1 MALSKEQFLLR
12 KKTIENSIEK
22 FKNDG
27 LYFKDITSLAKS
39 LSEIVSE
46 VELASFD
53 ANEGIFKK
61 EPRGCS
67 YQTLLVNTNYKELIE
82 SYLKNQVV
90 CHDVGEMKFKSIIA
104 VKDLEISNL
113 KNQVKRLENAVAMI
127 SKGKLLDSEYEKD
140 HDLTCKDKYV
150 ELTMLLIKS
159 FEDYLDVDIKS
170 AKIKNLMEV
179 IDNELINLEKYP
191 ELLNKLKN
199 KT

>member
-1 MALSKEQFLLR
+1 MALSAEQFLLR
-12 KKTIENSIEK
+12 KNTIVNAIEK
-22 FKNDG
+22 FKQGG

-46 VELASFD
+46 AEMASFD

-67 YQTLLVNTNYKELIE
+67 YQTLLVNQSYKQLIE
-82 SYLKNQVV
+82 SYLKDQVV

-113 KNQVKRLENAVAMI
+113 KNQVKRLESAIALM
-127 SKGKLLDSEYEKD
+127 SRGQLLSNEQSSDSNS
-140 HDLTCKDKYV
+140 KDKYV

-159 FEDYLDVDIKS
+159 FEDYLDV
-170 AKIKNLMEV
+170 
-179 IDNELINLEKYP
+179 ELK
-191 ELLNKLKN
+191 
-199 KT
+199 

>member
-1 MALSKEQFLLR
+1 MALSAEQFLLR
-12 KKTIENSIEK
+12 KNTIVNAIEK
-22 FKNDG
+22 FKQGG

-46 VELASFD
+46 AEMASFD

-67 YQTLLVNTNYKELIE
+67 YQTLLVNQSYKQLIE
-82 SYLKNQVV
+82 SYLKDQVV

-113 KNQVKRLENAVAMI
+113 KNQVKRLESAIALM
-127 SKGKLLDSEYEKD
+127 SRGQLLSNEQSSDSNS
-140 HDLTCKDKYV
+140 KDKYV

-159 FEDYLDVDIKS
+159 FEDYLNVDLKS
-170 AKIKNLMEV
+170 RKVKNLMEV
-179 IDNELINLEKYP
+179 LDNDLINLDEYP
-191 ELLNKLKN
+191 ELLDKIRN

>member
-1 MALSKEQFLLR
+1 MALSAEQFLLR
-12 KKTIENSIEK
+12 KNTIVNAIEK
-22 FKNDG
+22 FKQGG

-46 VELASFD
+46 VEMASFD

-67 YQTLLVNTNYKELIE
+67 YQTLLVNQSYKQLIE
-82 SYLKNQVV
+82 SYLKDQVV

-113 KNQVKRLENAVAMI
+113 KNQVKRLESAIALMSRGQLLSNEQSSD
-127 SKGKLLDSEYEKD
+127 SKS
-140 HDLTCKDKYV
+140 KDKYV

-159 FEDYLDVDIKS
+159 FEDYLNVDLKS
-170 AKIKNLMEV
+170 RKVKNLMEV
-179 IDNELINLEKYP
+179 IDNDLINLDEYP
-191 ELLNKLKN
+191 ELLDKIRN

>member
-1 MALSKEQFLLR
+1 MALSTEQFFLR
-12 KKTIENSIEK
+12 KNTIVNAIEK
-22 FKNDG
+22 FKQDD

-46 VELASFD
+46 AEMASFD

-67 YQTLLVNTNYKELIE
+67 YQTLLVNQSYKQLIE
-82 SYLKNQVV
+82 SYLKDQVV

-113 KNQVKRLENAVAMI
+113 KNQVKRLENAIALI
-127 SKGKLLDSEYEKD
+127 SRGQLLSNEQSSDSKS
-140 HDLTCKDKYV
+140 KDKYV

-159 FEDYLDVDIKS
+159 FEDYLDVDLKS
-170 AKIKNLMEV
+170 RKVKNLMEV
-179 IDNELINLEKYP
+179 IDNDLINLDEYP
-191 ELLNKLKN
+191 ELLDKIRN

>member
-1 MALSKEQFLLR
+1 MALSAEQFLLR
-12 KKTIENSIEK
+12 KNTIVNAIEK
-22 FKNDG
+22 FKQGD

-46 VELASFD
+46 AEIASFD

-67 YQTLLVNTNYKELIE
+67 YQTLLVNQSYKQLIE
-82 SYLKNQVV
+82 SYLKDQVV
-90 CHDVGEMKFKSIIA
+90 CHDVGEMKFKSIVA

-113 KNQVKRLENAVAMI
+113 KNQVKRLESAVALI
-127 SKGKLLDSEYEKD
+127 SRGQLLGNEQLSDSGSN
-140 HDLTCKDKYV
+140 DKYI
-150 ELTMLLIKS
+150 ELTALLIKS

-170 AKIKNLMEV
+170 GKVKNLMEV
-179 IDNELINLEKYP
+179 VDNDLINLDEYP
-191 ELLNKLKN
+191 ELLDKLRN

>member
-1 MALSKEQFLLR
+1 MALSAEQFLLR
-12 KKTIENSIEK
+12 KNTIVNAIEK
-22 FKNDG
+22 FKQGG

-46 VELASFD
+46 AEMASFD

-67 YQTLLVNTNYKELIE
+67 YQTLLVNQIYKQLIE
-82 SYLKNQVV
+82 SYLQEQVV
-90 CHDVGEMKFKSIIA
+90 CHDVGEMKFKSIVA

-113 KNQVKRLENAVAMI
+113 KNQVKRLESAVALM
-127 SKGKLLDSEYEKD
+127 SRGQLLSNEKSSDSSS
-140 HDLTCKDKYV
+140 KDKYV

-159 FEDYLDVDIKS
+159 FEDYLDIDLKS
-170 AKIKNLMEV
+170 GKVKNLMEV
-179 IDNELINLEKYP
+179 IDNHFINLNEYP
-191 ELLNKLKN
+191 ELLDKLRN

>member
-1 MALSKEQFLLR
+1 MALSAEQFLLR
-12 KKTIENSIEK
+12 KNTIVNAIEK
-22 FKNDG
+22 FKQGG

-46 VELASFD
+46 AEMASFD

-67 YQTLLVNTNYKELIE
+67 YQTLLVNQSYKQLIE
-82 SYLKNQVV
+82 SYLKDQVV
-90 CHDVGEMKFKSIIA
+90 CHDVGEMKFKSIVA

-113 KNQVKRLENAVAMI
+113 KNQVKRLESAVALMSRGQLLSSEQSSASI
-127 SKGKLLDSEYEKD
+127 S
-140 HDLTCKDKYV
+140 KDKYV

-159 FEDYLDVDIKS
+159 FEDYLNVDLKS
-170 AKIKNLMEV
+170 GKVKNLMEV
-179 IDNELINLEKYP
+179 IDNDLINLNDYP
-191 ELLNKLKN
+191 ELLDKLRN

>member
-1 MALSKEQFLLR
+1 MALSAEQFLLR
-12 KKTIENSIEK
+12 KNTIVNAIEK
-22 FKNDG
+22 FKQGG

-46 VELASFD
+46 AEMASFD

-67 YQTLLVNTNYKELIE
+67 YQTLLVNQSYKQLIE
-82 SYLKNQVV
+82 SYLKDQVV

-113 KNQVKRLENAVAMI
+113 KNQVKRLESAIALM
-127 SKGKLLDSEYEKD
+127 SRGQLLSNEQSSDSNS
-140 HDLTCKDKYV
+140 KDKYV

-159 FEDYLDVDIKS
+159 FEDYLDVDLKS
-170 AKIKNLMEV
+170 RKVKNLMEV
-179 IDNELINLEKYP
+179 IDNDLINLDEYP
-191 ELLNKLKN
+191 ELLDKIRN

>member
-1 MALSKEQFLLR
+1 MALSTEQFFLR
-12 KKTIENSIEK
+12 KNTIVNAIEK
-22 FKNDG
+22 FKQGG

-46 VELASFD
+46 AEMASFD

-67 YQTLLVNTNYKELIE
+67 YQTLLVNQSYKQLIE
-82 SYLKNQVV
+82 SYLKDQVV

-113 KNQVKRLENAVAMI
+113 KNQVKRLESAIALM
-127 SKGKLLDSEYEKD
+127 SRGQLLSNKQSSDSNS
-140 HDLTCKDKYV
+140 KDKYV

-159 FEDYLDVDIKS
+159 FEDYLNVDLKS
-170 AKIKNLMEV
+170 RKVKNLMEV
-179 IDNELINLEKYP
+179 IDNDLINLDEYP
-191 ELLNKLKN
+191 ELLDKLRN

>member
-1 MALSKEQFLLR
+1 MALSAEQFLLR
-12 KKTIENSIEK
+12 KNTIVNAIEK
-22 FKNDG
+22 FKQGG

-46 VELASFD
+46 AEMASFD

-67 YQTLLVNTNYKELIE
+67 YQTLLVNQSYKQLIE
-82 SYLKNQVV
+82 LYLKDQVV
-90 CHDVGEMKFKSIIA
+90 CHDVGEMKFKSIVA

-113 KNQVKRLENAVAMI
+113 KNQVKRLESAVALMSRGQLLSSEQSSASI
-127 SKGKLLDSEYEKD
+127 S
-140 HDLTCKDKYV
+140 KDKYV

-159 FEDYLDVDIKS
+159 FEDYLDVDLKS
-170 AKIKNLMEV
+170 GKVKNLMEV
-179 IDNELINLEKYP
+179 IDNDLINLNDYP
-191 ELLNKLKN
+191 ELLDKLRN

>member
-22 FKNDG
+22 FKNNG

-46 VELASFD
+46 VEMASFD
-53 ANEGIFKK
+53 ANEGVFKK

-67 YQTLLVNTNYKELIE
+67 YQTLLVNTNYKKLIE

-90 CHDVGEMKFKSIIA
+90 CHDVGEMKFKSIVA

-113 KNQVKRLENAVAMI
+113 KNQVKRLESAIALM
-127 SKGKLLDSEYEKD
+127 SKGQLLGHEKSNDSNFN
-140 HDLTCKDKYV
+140 DKYI

-170 AKIKNLMEV
+170 ARIKNLMEV
-179 IDNELINLEKYP
+179 VDNELINLEKYP
-191 ELLNKLKN
+191 ELFNKLKN

>member
-1 MALSKEQFLLR
+1 MALSTEQFFLR
-12 KKTIENSIEK
+12 KNTIINAIEK
-22 FKNDG
+22 FKQDD

-46 VELASFD
+46 AEMASFD

-67 YQTLLVNTNYKELIE
+67 YQTLLVNQSYKQLIE
-82 SYLKNQVV
+82 SYLKDQVV

-113 KNQVKRLENAVAMI
+113 KNQVKRLENAIALI
-127 SKGKLLDSEYEKD
+127 SRGQLLSNEQSSDSKS
-140 HDLTCKDKYV
+140 KDKYV

-159 FEDYLDVDIKS
+159 FEDYLDVDLKS
-170 AKIKNLMEV
+170 RKVKNLMEV
-179 IDNELINLEKYP
+179 IDNDLINLDEYP
-191 ELLNKLKN
+191 ELLDKIRN

>member
-1 MALSKEQFLLR
+1 MALSTEQFLLR
-12 KKTIENSIEK
+12 KNTIVNAIEK
-22 FKNDG
+22 FKQGG

-46 VELASFD
+46 AEMASFD

-67 YQTLLVNTNYKELIE
+67 YQTLLVNQSYKQLIE
-82 SYLKNQVV
+82 SYLKDQVV
-90 CHDVGEMKFKSIIA
+90 CHDIGEMKFKSIVA

-113 KNQVKRLENAVAMI
+113 KNQVKRLENAVTLMSRGQLLSSEQSSASI
-127 SKGKLLDSEYEKD
+127 S
-140 HDLTCKDKYV
+140 KDKYV

-159 FEDYLDVDIKS
+159 FEDYLDVDLKS
-170 AKIKNLMEV
+170 GKVKNLMEV
-179 IDNELINLEKYP
+179 IDNDLINLNDYP
-191 ELLNKLKN
+191 ELLDKLRN

>member
-1 MALSKEQFLLR
+1 MALSAEQFLLR
-12 KKTIENSIEK
+12 KNTIVNAIEK
-22 FKNDG
+22 FKQGG

-46 VELASFD
+46 AEMASFD

-67 YQTLLVNTNYKELIE
+67 YQTLLVNQSYKQLIE
-82 SYLKNQVV
+82 SYLKDQVV
-90 CHDVGEMKFKSIIA
+90 CHDVGEMKFKSIVA

-113 KNQVKRLENAVAMI
+113 KNQIKRLESAVALI
-127 SKGKLLDSEYEKD
+127 SRGQILGNEQLSDSGSN
-140 HDLTCKDKYV
+140 DKYI
-150 ELTMLLIKS
+150 ELTALLIKS

-170 AKIKNLMEV
+170 GKVKNLMEV
-179 IDNELINLEKYP
+179 VDNDLINLDEYP
-191 ELLNKLKN
+191 ELLDKLKN

>member
-1 MALSKEQFLLR
+1 MALSTEQFFLR
-12 KKTIENSIEK
+12 KNTIVNAIEK
-22 FKNDG
+22 FKQGG

-46 VELASFD
+46 AEMASFD

-67 YQTLLVNTNYKELIE
+67 YQTLLVNQSYKQLIE
-82 SYLKNQVV
+82 SYLKDQVV

-113 KNQVKRLENAVAMI
+113 KNQVKRLESAIALM
-127 SKGKLLDSEYEKD
+127 SRGQLLSNEQSSDSNS
-140 HDLTCKDKYV
+140 KDKYV

-159 FEDYLDVDIKS
+159 FEDYLDVDLKS
-170 AKIKNLMEV
+170 RKVKNLMEV
-179 IDNELINLEKYP
+179 IDNDLINLDEYP
-191 ELLNKLKN
+191 ELLDKIRN

>member
-1 MALSKEQFLLR
+1 MALSAEQFLLR
-12 KKTIENSIEK
+12 KNTIVNAIEK
-22 FKNDG
+22 FKQGG

-46 VELASFD
+46 VEMASFD

-67 YQTLLVNTNYKELIE
+67 YQTLLVNQSYKQLIE
-82 SYLKNQVV
+82 SYLKDQVV
-90 CHDVGEMKFKSIIA
+90 YHDVGEMKFKSIIA

-113 KNQVKRLENAVAMI
+113 KNQVKRLESAIALMSRGQLLSNEQSSD
-127 SKGKLLDSEYEKD
+127 SKS
-140 HDLTCKDKYV
+140 KDKYV

-159 FEDYLDVDIKS
+159 FEDYLNVDLKS
-170 AKIKNLMEV
+170 RKVKNLMEV
-179 IDNELINLEKYP
+179 IDNDLINLDEYP
-191 ELLNKLKN
+191 ELLDKIRN

>member
-1 MALSKEQFLLR
+1 MALSTEQFFLR
-12 KKTIENSIEK
+12 KNTIVNAIEK
-22 FKNDG
+22 FKQGG

-46 VELASFD
+46 AEMASFD

-67 YQTLLVNTNYKELIE
+67 YQTLLVNQSYKQLIE
-82 SYLKNQVV
+82 SYLKDQVV

-113 KNQVKRLENAVAMI
+113 KNQVKRLESAIALM
-127 SKGKLLDSEYEKD
+127 SRGQLLSNEQSSDSNS
-140 HDLTCKDKYV
+140 KDKYV

-159 FEDYLDVDIKS
+159 FEDYLDVDLKS
-170 AKIKNLMEV
+170 RKVKNLMEV
-179 IDNELINLEKYP
+179 IDNDLINLDEYP
-191 ELLNKLKN
+191 ELLDKLRN

>member
-1 MALSKEQFLLR
+1 MALSAEQFLLR
-12 KKTIENSIEK
+12 KNTIVNAIEK
-22 FKNDG
+22 FKQGG

-46 VELASFD
+46 AEMASFD

-67 YQTLLVNTNYKELIE
+67 YQTLLVNQSYKQLIE
-82 SYLKNQVV
+82 SYLKDQVV
-90 CHDVGEMKFKSIIA
+90 CHDVGEMKFKSIVA

-113 KNQVKRLENAVAMI
+113 KNQIKRLESAVALI
-127 SKGKLLDSEYEKD
+127 SRGQLLGNEQLSDSGSN
-140 HDLTCKDKYV
+140 DKYI
-150 ELTMLLIKS
+150 ELTALLIKS

-170 AKIKNLMEV
+170 GKVKNLMEV
-179 IDNELINLEKYP
+179 VDNDLINLDEYP
-191 ELLNKLKN
+191 ELLDKLRN

>member
-1 MALSKEQFLLR
+1 MALSTEQFFLR
-12 KKTIENSIEK
+12 KNTIVNAIEK
-22 FKNDG
+22 FKQGG

-46 VELASFD
+46 AEMASFD

-67 YQTLLVNTNYKELIE
+67 YQTLLVNQSYKQLIE
-82 SYLKNQVV
+82 SYLKDQVV

-113 KNQVKRLENAVAMI
+113 KNQVKRLESAIALM
-127 SKGKLLDSEYEKD
+127 SRGQLLSNEQSSASNS
-140 HDLTCKDKYV
+140 KDKYV

-159 FEDYLDVDIKS
+159 FEDYLDVDLKS
-170 AKIKNLMEV
+170 RKVKNLMEV
-179 IDNELINLEKYP
+179 IDNDLINLDEYP
-191 ELLNKLKN
+191 ELLDKLRN

>member
-1 MALSKEQFLLR
+1 MALSTEQFFLR
-12 KKTIENSIEK
+12 KNTIVNAIEK
-22 FKNDG
+22 FKQGG

-46 VELASFD
+46 AEMASFD

-67 YQTLLVNTNYKELIE
+67 YQTLLVNQSYKQLIE
-82 SYLKNQVV
+82 SYLKDQVV

-113 KNQVKRLENAVAMI
+113 KNQVKRLESAIALM
-127 SKGKLLDSEYEKD
+127 SRGQLLSNEQSSDSNS
-140 HDLTCKDKYV
+140 KDKYV

-159 FEDYLDVDIKS
+159 FEDYLNVDLKS
-170 AKIKNLMEV
+170 RKVKNLMEV
-179 IDNELINLEKYP
+179 IDNDLINLDEYP
-191 ELLNKLKN
+191 ELLDKIRN

>member
-1 MALSKEQFLLR
+1 MALSTEQFFLR
-12 KKTIENSIEK
+12 KNTIVNAIEK
-22 FKNDG
+22 FKQDD

-46 VELASFD
+46 AEMASFD

-67 YQTLLVNTNYKELIE
+67 YQTLLVNQSYKQLIE
-82 SYLKNQVV
+82 LYLKDQVV
-90 CHDVGEMKFKSIIA
+90 CHDVGEMKFKSIVA

-113 KNQVKRLENAVAMI
+113 KNQVKRLESAVALMSRGQLLSSEQSSASI
-127 SKGKLLDSEYEKD
+127 S
-140 HDLTCKDKYV
+140 KDKYV

-159 FEDYLDVDIKS
+159 FEDYLDVDLKS
-170 AKIKNLMEV
+170 GKVKNLMEV
-179 IDNELINLEKYP
+179 IDNDLINLNDYP
-191 ELLNKLKN
+191 ELLDKLRN

>member
-1 MALSKEQFLLR
+1 MALSTEQFFLR
-12 KKTIENSIEK
+12 KNTIVNAIEK
-22 FKNDG
+22 FKQGG

-46 VELASFD
+46 AEMASFD

-67 YQTLLVNTNYKELIE
+67 YQTLLVNQSYKQLIE
-82 SYLKNQVV
+82 SYLKDQVV

-113 KNQVKRLENAVAMI
+113 KNQVKRLESAIALM
-127 SKGKLLDSEYEKD
+127 SRGHLLSNEQSSASNS
-140 HDLTCKDKYV
+140 KDKYV

-159 FEDYLDVDIKS
+159 FEDYLDVDLKS
-170 AKIKNLMEV
+170 RKVKNLMEV
-179 IDNELINLEKYP
+179 IDNDLINLDEYP
-191 ELLNKLKN
+191 ELLDKLRN

>member
-1 MALSKEQFLLR
+1 MALSAEQFLLR
-12 KKTIENSIEK
+12 KNTIVNAIEK
-22 FKNDG
+22 FKQGG

-46 VELASFD
+46 AEMASFD

-67 YQTLLVNTNYKELIE
+67 YQTLLVNQSYKQLIE
-82 SYLKNQVV
+82 SYLKDQVV
-90 CHDVGEMKFKSIIA
+90 CHDAGEMKFKSIIA

-113 KNQVKRLENAVAMI
+113 KNQVKRLESAIALM
-127 SKGKLLDSEYEKD
+127 SRGQLLSNEQSSDSNS
-140 HDLTCKDKYV
+140 KDKYV

-159 FEDYLDVDIKS
+159 FEDYLDVDLKS
-170 AKIKNLMEV
+170 RKVKNLMEV
-179 IDNELINLEKYP
+179 IDNDLINLDEYP
-191 ELLNKLKN
+191 ELLDKIRN